1 MNLIIETRNKRMKKY
16 VLAYDLG
23 TSGVKGALI
32 TPEGEVA
39 YTATAS
45 YPLYTSDGGIA
56 EQAPEDYWQ
65 GVCDVTKAVLKVG
78 NVAPEAVM
86 GMALDTMWKGII
98 PVDEAGNV
106 LHRSII
112 WLDSRSVDE
121 ANLLN
126 ERFGEGTFTAAD
138 YWPKLFWLRR
148 NRPDVF
154 ENAVTVFEVNSF
166 IKWKAT
172 GVASV
177 DEGNSFVRSTDP
189 KLDDFY
195 AEIMDFM
202 DIPREKFPQVAPS
215 CGLVGHVTEKA
226 SAELGLPAGVPVFG
240 GTSDINAIAMGA
252 GTAATGGVHI
262 YFGSSGWIGYT
273 LPHKFETLYFS
284 PFDDKKDVTIMS
296 SQAIGLSYNW
306 ALDRFY
312 ADEKQALGDGIF
324 PFVDSQLKD
333 IPARS
338 EGVFAT
344 PWFFGERPPL
354 FGRDARGNFLGLGA
368 THDRRHM
375 TRAVMEGVCYQL
387 RMGAEYSAN
396 TMGRHLPAKVRAIG
410 GGSRSALWMQMLAD
424 VLNVTI
430 EVPAETRHA
439 GAVGTAYCALVGL
452 GLCDNIEDAARRVK
466 IASTYTPDPEAVTAY
481 NKGYRVFEK
490 IYKTLEPLFENE
502 I

>member
-1 MNLIIETRNKRMKKY
+1 MKKY
-16 VLAYDLG
+16 VLAFDLG

-45 YPLYTSDGGIA
+45 YPLYTADGGVA
-56 EQAPEDYWQ
+56 EPEPADYWK

-78 NVAPEAVM
+78 SVAPEAVM

-154 ENAVTVFEVNSF
+154 ENSVTVFEANSF

-189 KLDDFY
+189 KLDAFY

-202 DIPREKFPQVAPS
+202 NIPREKFPQVAPS

-252 GTAATGGVHI
+252 GTAAIGGVHI

-273 LPHKFETLYFS
+273 LAHDFKELYFS
-284 PFDDKKDVTIMS
+284 PFDAKRDVHIMG

-306 ALDRFY
+306 AIDRFY
-312 ADEKQALGDGIF
+312 GEEKKALGDGIYALL
-324 PFVDSQLKD
+324 DQQLAD
-333 IPARS
+333 IPAGS

-344 PWFFGERPPL
+344 PWFYGERPPL

-368 THDRRHM
+368 IHDRRHM

-387 RMGAEYSAN
+387 RMGAEYN
-396 TMGRHLPAKVRAIG
+396 LKEKGRSIPEKVRVIG
-410 GGSRSALWMQMLAD
+410 GGSCSGIWMQILAD
-424 VLNVTI
+424 VMGVTI
-430 EVPAETRHA
+430 EVPAATRHA
-439 GAVGTAYCALVGL
+439 GTLGTAYCALVGL
-452 GLCDNIEDAARRVK
+452 GLCDDIEDAARRVK
-466 IASTYTPDPEAVTAY
+466 IANVYTPNPEAVAVY
-481 NKGYRVFEK
+481 EKGYRVFEK
-490 IYKTLEPLFENE
+490 IYGTLAPLFESD

>member
-1 MNLIIETRNKRMKKY
+1 MEKY
-16 VLAYDLG
+16 VLAFDLD

-32 TPEGEVA
+32 TPDGAVA

-45 YPLYTSDGGIA
+45 YPLYTADGGIA
-56 EQAPEDYWQ
+56 EQEPGDYWKA
-65 GVCDVTKAVLKVG
+65 VCDVTKSVLGKG
-78 NVAPEAVM
+78 QVAPDAVI

-98 PVDEAGNV
+98 PVDKDGNV

-112 WLDSRSVDE
+112 WLDSRSTEE
-121 ANLLN
+121 AALLN

-148 NRPDVF
+148 NRPEVF
-154 ENAVTVFEVNSF
+154 KNAVTVFEVNSY

-177 DEGNSFVRSTDP
+177 DEANSFVHSSDP
-189 KLDDFY
+189 ELDAFY
-195 AEIMDFM
+195 AELMSFM
-202 DIPREKFPQVAPS
+202 DIPREKFPKFAPS
-215 CGLVGHVTEKA
+215 CGLVGYVTEKA

-240 GTSDINAIAMGA
+240 GTSDIDAIAMGA
-252 GTAATGGVHI
+252 GTAAIGGVHI

-284 PFDDKKDVTIMS
+284 PFDEKRDVSIIS

-306 ALDRFY
+306 AIDRFY
-312 ADEKQALGDGIF
+312 GEEKKALGDGIF
-324 PFVDSQLKD
+324 ALLDSQLSE
-333 IPARS
+333 IPAGS

-344 PWFFGERPPL
+344 PWFYGERPPL

-368 THDRRHM
+368 IHDRRHM

-387 RMGAEYSAN
+387 KMGAEYSAK
-396 TMGRHLPAKVRAIG
+396 TMGRRMPGTVRAIG
-410 GGSRSALWMQMLAD
+410 GGSCSGIWMQILAD

-430 EVPAETRHA
+430 EVPAATRHA
-439 GAVGTAYCALVGL
+439 GALGTAYCALVGL
-452 GLCDNIEDAARRVK
+452 GLCDSVEDAASRVQ
-466 IASTYTPDPEAVTAY
+466 IASVYKPNPEAVAAY
-481 NKGYRVFEK
+481 EKGYRTFEK